1 MLYLI
6 SDDSF
11 NKDFNRDVT
20 FFDDVNGCFVAHVN
34 NDEELTNAIISYINE
49 VYVSGYDYDTS
60 LEDYDGS
67 RWTVRP
73 LGEEFQF
80 ELGIEQ
86 KFSGRR
92 L

>member
-11 NKDFNRDVT
+11 NKDVNRDIT
-20 FFDDVNGCFVAHVN
+20 FLNSSDGCFVAHAN

-49 VYVSGYDYDTS
+49 VYVCSYDYNTS

-80 ELGIEQ
+80 ELGIEH
-86 KFSGRR
+86 KVSGRR